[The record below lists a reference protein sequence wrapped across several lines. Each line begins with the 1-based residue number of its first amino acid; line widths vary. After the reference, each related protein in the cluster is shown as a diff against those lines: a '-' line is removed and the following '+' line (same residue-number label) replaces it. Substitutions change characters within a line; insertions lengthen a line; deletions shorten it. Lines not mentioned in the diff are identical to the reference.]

1 MITSDT
7 FFDSMSTLM
16 DEISTDFEFDPEVSD
31 SGSDCYSRTTRSGKT
46 YLTINY
52 AQEKVFIEHTS
63 QQDDRI
69 INLEYRKPSMV
80 RVLEITECVQ
90 HL

>member
-1 MITSDT
+1 MITSET
-7 FFDSMSTLM
+7 FFDSMAVLM
-16 DEISTDFEFDPEVSD
+16 DDMSNDFEFDPEVSD
-31 SGSDCYSRTTRSGKT
+31 SGSDSYNRTTRSGKT
-46 YLTINY
+46 NLTINY

-69 INLEYRKPSMV
+69 IHLEYRKPSMV
-80 RVLEITECVQ
+80 RVHEITECVQ